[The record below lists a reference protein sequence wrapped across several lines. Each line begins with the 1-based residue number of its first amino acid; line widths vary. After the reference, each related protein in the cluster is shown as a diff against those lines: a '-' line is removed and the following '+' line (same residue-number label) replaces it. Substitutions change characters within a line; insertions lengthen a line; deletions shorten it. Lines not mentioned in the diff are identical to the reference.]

1 MSVLHLTMRLMVEE
15 GPAFACTRVPAG
27 CLVRNMRPMYQG
39 TAMVTSV
46 SLQETKAWP
55 SKN

>member
-1 MSVLHLTMRLMVEE
+1 MRFMVEA
-15 GPAFACTRVPAG
+15 GPALACIRVPAG

-39 TAMVTSV
+39 TATVISG
-46 SLQETKAWP
+46 SLQETRAWP

>member
-1 MSVLHLTMRLMVEE
+1 MRLMVEE
-15 GPAFACTRVPAG
+15 GPALACIRVPAG

-39 TAMVTSV
+39 TATVMSV
-46 SLQETKAWP
+46 SVQEMSDWP